1 MFLLIRVTNLAQGER
16 KNKFYLSFSEPQPK
30 FCLCEAQT
38 KVMQTE
44 RNIKS
49 QCLRSTRSRTSED
62 IEKATNNKTFLHL
75 FYENF
80 MDFALRLSF
89 SLCI

>member
-1 MFLLIRVTNLAQGER
+1 MKI
-16 KNKFYLSFSEPQPK
+16 KSSISCDKFSARRMKFQIYLRISEPPPK

-38 KVMQTE
+38 KVVQTE

-62 IEKATNNKTFLHL
+62 IEKATNNKTFCTYSTKTLWI
-75 FYENF
+75 
-80 MDFALRLSF
+80 LR
-89 SLCI
+89 